1 MNHKYETLGVVSLF
15 ASEIFLV
22 HPNIGTS
29 KYPWAPLIIAWI
41 VYAIVVGYVADRLY
55 NRFYQNN
62 ELARYLSLMLLAI
75 GIFGITYLIGR
86 LVF

>member
-22 HPNIGTS
+22 HPNISTG
-29 KYPWAPLIIAWI
+29 KYPWALLIIAWI

-62 ELARYLSLMLLAI
+62 ELARYLSLMALAI

-86 LVF
+86 LAF